1 MFPVS
6 PPSLAGAG
14 DQSTPSRSHC
24 RLSLSFHVLCPVFNE
39 ELSMKR
45 SGLSSARE
53 QGERES
59 ADLRKTCDRNASLLL
74 CREYKKD
81 LK

>member
-14 DQSTPSRSHC
+14 DQSTPSHC

-45 SGLSSARE
+45 SGLSSARAR
-53 QGERES
+53 ERALTSERHATEMLVS
-59 ADLRKTCDRNASLLL
+59 YYVGNIKRI
-74 CREYKKD
+74 
-81 LK
+81 